1 MPDKPHAESDSSAA
15 AAGAAPDIG
24 AKLQAASVES
34 VLQKDAYL
42 VFRAL
47 CKLSIRSSD
56 NSAGTDLT
64 VLRGKVEPPQDSKPD
79 TQTCE
84 AN

>member
-1 MPDKPHAESDSSAA
+1 MQQANGVPDKPHAEPDNSAA
-15 AAGAAPDIG
+15 PAGAAPETG

-34 VLQKDAYL
+34 LLQKDAYL

-64 VLRGKVEPPQDSKPD
+64 VLRGKVGHS
-79 TQTCE
+79 
-84 AN
+84 